1 MTDNDIATELNE
13 QKDLLKRRNEAKQLL
28 EKKKQ
33 ELLKQTKKQ
42 RRLLLEQ
49 KFLSAVI
56 AMADEGDI
64 REKIGAMNIRYG
76 VTWRHFIDKRHRV
89 IFRSLES
96 LDMRS
101 VEERMK
107 IIEKEIYEDAGNET
121 EDDRLSAEIDPDW
134 DRVRGVPESAADQ
147 QFKKKLQD
155 RSRGAKWFERELEA
169 AGVLKLIGGLI
180 YLREIAKIAE
190 ESAIPPEYA
199 APGFATRLLK
209 GKYEDRAPE
218 LEFFKK
224 TGRKKK

>member
-13 QKDLLKRRNEAKQLL
+13 QEDILERRRAVKQEL
-28 EKKKQ
+28 ENKKQ

-49 KFLSAVI
+49 KFLSTVI
-56 AMADEGDI
+56 AMADEGDV
-64 REKIGAMNIRYG
+64 REKIAGYG

-89 IFRSLES
+89 IFRSLEA

-101 VEERMK
+101 VEERME

-134 DRVRGVPESAADQ
+134 DRVRGIPDSMADKK
-147 QFKKKLQD
+147 FKEKLHD

-180 YLREIAKIAE
+180 YLRELAKIAE
-190 ESAIPPEYA
+190 ESAMPPEYA
-199 APGFATRLLK
+199 APGFAARLLK
-209 GKYEDRAPE
+209 GKYENKPPE
-218 LEFFKK
+218 LEFYNKVI
-224 TGRKKK
+224 RKM